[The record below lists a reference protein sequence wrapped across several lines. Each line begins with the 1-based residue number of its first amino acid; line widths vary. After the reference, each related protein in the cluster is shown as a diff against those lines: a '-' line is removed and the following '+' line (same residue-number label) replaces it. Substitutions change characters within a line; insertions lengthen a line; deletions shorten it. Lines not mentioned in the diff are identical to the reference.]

1 MELLENSRAKSF
13 IKTPKLNVI
22 LCVFANDGTA
32 LETGHWVDSRLKENI
47 DLKTPVDIQHV

>member
-22 LCVFANDGTA
+22 LCVFANDGRLWKLA
-32 LETGHWVDSRLKENI
+32 IEFDSRLKENI